1 MSTAHDSVFLM
12 SREPYTTEQAAR
24 KVGITRQTLQS
35 WIRAKKIRPPAPTLD
50 GARGKRLWTESDLAR
65 LREAKAKVYYK
76 GQGRPRQARKERE
89 R

>member
-1 MSTAHDSVFLM
+1 MSP
-12 SREPYTTEQAAR
+12 EPYTTERAAR

-35 WIRAKKIRPPAPTLD
+35 WIRTKKIMPPTPTLD

-65 LREAKAKVYYK
+65 LRKAKGKIYYK
-76 GQGRPRQARKERE
+76 GQGRPKKARKERE